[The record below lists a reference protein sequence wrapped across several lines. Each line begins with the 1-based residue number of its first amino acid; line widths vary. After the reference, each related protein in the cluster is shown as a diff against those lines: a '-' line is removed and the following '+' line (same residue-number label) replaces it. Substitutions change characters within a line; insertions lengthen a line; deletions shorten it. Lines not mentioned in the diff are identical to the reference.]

1 MFGYTWN
8 HKTIRK
14 YVILFGTL
22 FNNIFITRENKAGET
37 IQTLRIPLSYGPK
50 EKFLARLEGNPD
62 LDREIAIVLPR
73 LAFEMIDINYASERK
88 LPTLGRIS
96 SQDPNNPSQKN
107 YQYNP
112 VPYDF
117 NFNLY
122 IMTKNAEDGTAILE
136 QILPYF
142 GPTWTASVNINP
154 DIGAPVDVPITLNS
168 VVSEDT
174 YEGDFITRRAII
186 WTLSFTVK
194 GYVFGPTKTSGV
206 IKEVEVNMYSVPDVD
221 GATPLN
227 SQPAFTLITKPGLTE
242 NGEPTSNAALS
253 IDANLI
259 NSTDNYG
266 FIHEFTEN
274 I

>member
-1 MFGYTWN
+1 MFGSTWN
-8 HKTIRK
+8 HRTIRK

-22 FNNIFITRENKAGET
+22 FNNIHIVRRNTLGEAV
-37 IQTLRIPLSYGPK
+37 QTLKIPLSYGPK

-62 LDREIAIVLPR
+62 LEREVAIVLPR
-73 LAFEMIDINYASERK
+73 ISFEMTDINYAAERK
-88 LPTLGRIS
+88 LPTLGKLTF
-96 SQDPNNPSQKN
+96 QDPDDPSSKR

-117 NFNLY
+117 NFTLN

-142 GPTWTASVNINP
+142 GPSWTASVNINP
-154 DIGAPVDVPITLNS
+154 DLGKPTDIPIILNS
-168 VVSEDT
+168 VISEDT

-186 WTLSFTVK
+186 WTLQFTVK
-194 GYVFGPTKTSGV
+194 GYIYGPTKTSG
-206 IKEVEVNMYSVPDVD
+206 
-221 GATPLN
+221 
-227 SQPAFTLITKPGLTE
+227 LITEAQINIINSLSQEDSPALTVVTTPGLTA

-259 NSTDNYG
+259 KSTDNYG